1 MTFFIFD
8 DLHNVKLTYR
18 QTMEYLKYEFYLQNK
33 GFYVMEDYRSIHWR
47 MRYIACC
54 NNAPK
59 HNPKTKI
66 KAMRFFKRLKKIAYS
81 RNKNISLKNKGAD
94 LILCS

>member
-8 DLHNVKLTYR
+8 DLHDVRLTYK
-18 QTMEYLKYEFYLQNK
+18 QTMEYLRYEPYICKQ
-33 GFYVMEDYRSIHWR
+33 GFYIMDDHRSIHWR
-47 MRYIACC
+47 MRYIARC

-59 HNPKTKI
+59 YDPKTKI

-81 RNKNISLKNKGAD
+81 RNKNIAVKNNEPE
-94 LILCS
+94 IL